1 MARVAQVVVVEV
13 AVAMGA
19 TEAEMA
25 EAGATEAEMAEA
37 GRVGVVMGA
46 MEGGVGAIGGV
57 VARQSVR
64 TV

>member
-1 MARVAQVVVVEV
+1 MAAKVPTRVVKAG
-13 AVAMGA
+13 MGA
-19 TEAEMA
+19 RAVEAVTM
-25 EAGATEAEMAEA
+25 GEMAEA